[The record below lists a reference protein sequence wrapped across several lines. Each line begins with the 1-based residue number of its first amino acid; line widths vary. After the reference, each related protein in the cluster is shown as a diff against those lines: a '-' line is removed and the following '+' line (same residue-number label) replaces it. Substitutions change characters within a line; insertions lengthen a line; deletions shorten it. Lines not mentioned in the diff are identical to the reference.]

1 VGGVRENGA
10 EPDIGQFD
18 LRFDLERNP
27 VEEDRTVIQRS
38 AARSMR
44 PGTRLNNVYEIER
57 LVAQG
62 GMGEVYRGFNI
73 QTGDPVAIKMIRPEF
88 ASDPEILDLFRRE
101 ASILHSFT
109 NDAIVR
115 YFVFSVDP
123 QLGRAYLAMEFVE
136 GPSLKKRLGSGPLA
150 LAEVRILQKR
160 VASALE
166 AAHGHGVVHRDISPD
181 NLIMPDGD
189 VRSAKVIDFG
199 IARARRAGEGTIL
212 GGGFAGKLNY
222 ASPEQLGLAGA
233 DVTAKSD
240 IYSFGLVLAEA
251 LLGRPIDM
259 AGSQAE
265 MVDKRRVIPAELAWI
280 DPTIRPLLQAMLQP
294 LPENRPSSMAEV
306 AAWEPPAPTTA
317 RALKAPP
324 LATERSGRMP
334 ALIGALIAVL
344 SLGGAAYVFRD
355 DLGHWAGTFSA
366 PAPSAGLGEVAA
378 TSPTTKLPP
387 LTSQQLP
394 PLAPSSGSLEGT
406 GTPSSPLESTS
417 PGQPETARIEP
428 PPASEPT
435 GPPPRPVTAETLA
448 DALPPKSAQANVD
461 LPPATVGSAYR
472 AELPT
477 FADPGGKGLRLAASG
492 LPDGLTFSD
501 AGGGKGAIEGVPQQ
515 PTRASIRIVAT
526 NLHDRTAQMTATLV
540 VADQPA
546 PPPGPVAKL
555 ETPTPAPLQK
565 PSPLPVLPQSS
576 APPQSATPQVSAP
589 PSSAPTVLAV
599 MPAPV
604 DQSAPPAAPP
614 VGATQQTAAREET
627 HPTRPSSLAPSDSS
641 ALSVAPASAEEKA
654 KAFIARFDGGECF
667 LVEPLPGST
676 KAHEYQAVGRAIEP
690 FRRFD
695 SGYKR
700 EVGVEANLRV
710 APITAEQCPALDLVR
725 LAGPGRP
732 PLPRLT
738 LKNYEVG
745 PGQPLLGTI
754 SNLKGR
760 RLYLVLVD
768 NDGLAHR
775 LEAKAD
781 ASGDSAT
788 FSVPLTADASSV
800 GPMQMLL
807 AIVSDKPIPAFDS
820 LHSANL
826 KLIGS
831 RLIDEARGA
840 SAAVEAD
847 FFKFVN

>member
-1 VGGVRENGA
+1 
-10 EPDIGQFD
+10 
-18 LRFDLERNP
+18 
-27 VEEDRTVIQRS
+27 
-38 AARSMR
+38 MR

-57 LVAQG
+57 MVAQG

-123 QLGRAYLAMEFVE
+123 QLDRAYLAMEFVE
-136 GPSLKKRLGSGPLA
+136 GPSLKKRLGSGPLS

-166 AAHGHGVVHRDISPD
+166 AAHEHGVVHRDISPD

-199 IARARRAGEGTIL
+199 IARARRAGEVTIL

-251 LLGRPIDM
+251 LLGKPIDM
-259 AGSQAE
+259 AGSQAD
-265 MVDKRRVIPAELAWI
+265 MVDKRRVVPAELAWI
-280 DPTIRPLLQAMLQP
+280 DPTMRPLLQAMLQP

-306 AAWEPPAPTTA
+306 AAWEPPAPTAA
-317 RALKAPP
+317 RGLKAPTV
-324 LATERSGRMP
+324 ASERSGKIP
-334 ALIGALIAVL
+334 ALIGASIAVL
-344 SLGGAAYVFRD
+344 SLGGLAYVFRD
-355 DLGHWAGTFSA
+355 DLARWAGTFSSS
-366 PAPSAGLGEVAA
+366 PAGPSEVAT
-378 TSPTTKLPP
+378 TSLTAKLPP
-387 LTSQQLP
+387 LASQRLP
-394 PLAPSSGSLEGT
+394 PLAPSLGSQEGT
-406 GTPSSPLESTS
+406 STPSSPAESNP
-417 PGQPETARIEP
+417 PGQSETARIEP
-428 PPASEPT
+428 PPESEPT

-448 DALPPKSAQANVD
+448 DALPPKAAQANVD
-461 LPPATVGSAYR
+461 LPAATVGSDYR
-472 AELPT
+472 VELPT
-477 FADPGGKGLRLAASG
+477 FTDPGGKGLRLAASG

-501 AGGGKGAIEGVPQQ
+501 AGGGRGAIEGVPRQA
-515 PTRASIRIVAT
+515 TSASIRIVAT

-540 VADQPA
+540 VGVKPA
-546 PPPGPVAKL
+546 PVAKL
-555 ETPTPAPLQK
+555 EPPIPPPQK
-565 PSPLPVLPQSS
+565 PSPIPISPQPVTPSPLPAAQAS
-576 APPQSATPQVSAP
+576 APPPSPPTVPAAAPASVGQNAAPAATPPGAKPQ
-589 PSSAPTVLAV
+589 TV
-599 MPAPV
+599 
-604 DQSAPPAAPP
+604 
-614 VGATQQTAAREET
+614 AREET
-627 HPTRPSSLAPSDSS
+627 RPSQPTPLAPSEP
-641 ALSVAPASAEEKA
+641 LPPPVAAASAEEKA
-654 KAFIARFDGGECF
+654 KTFIARFDGGECF

-676 KAHEYQAVGRAIEP
+676 KPHEYQAVGQAIEP

-695 SGYKR
+695 SAYKR

-725 LAGPGRP
+725 LAAPGGRQP
-732 PLPRLT
+732 PRLV

-754 SNLKGR
+754 SNLEGR

-775 LEAKAD
+775 LDAKAD

-788 FSVPLTADASSV
+788 FSVPLTADVSSI

-807 AIVSDKPIPAFDS
+807 AIVSDKPVPALDA

-826 KLIGS
+826 KSIAS
-831 RLIDEARGA
+831 RLIDDARGA
-840 SAAVEAD
+840 SASVEAD
-847 FFKFVN
+847 YFKFVN

>member
-1 VGGVRENGA
+1 
-10 EPDIGQFD
+10 
-18 LRFDLERNP
+18 

-123 QLGRAYLAMEFVE
+123 QLERAYLAMEFVE

-306 AAWEPPAPTTA
+306 AAWEPPAPTAA

-324 LATERSGRMP
+324 VASERSGRMP

-355 DLGHWAGTFSA
+355 DLGRWAGRFSA
-366 PAPSAGLGEVAA
+366 PAPSAGPGEEAT

-394 PLAPSSGSLEGT
+394 PLAPSSGPQEGT
-406 GTPSSPLESTS
+406 NPPSPPSKSNPPEQLEI
-417 PGQPETARIEP
+417 ARIEP
-428 PPASEPT
+428 PPAPEPA
-435 GPPPRPVTAETLA
+435 GLVPRPLTAETLA
-448 DALPPKSAQANVD
+448 DALPPKAAQANVD
-461 LPPATVGSAYR
+461 LRAATVGSSYR

-477 FADPGGKGLRLAASG
+477 FADPGGKGLRLTASG

-501 AGGGKGAIEGVPQQ
+501 TGGGKGAIEGVPQQ
-515 PTRASIRIVAT
+515 PTSASIRIVAT
-526 NLHDRTAQMTATLV
+526 NLHDRTAQITATLV
-540 VADQPA
+540 VAGQPA
-546 PPPGPVAKL
+546 LPPGPVAKL
-555 ETPTPAPLQK
+555 ETPTPAPSQK
-565 PSPLPVLPQSS
+565 PSPAAVLPQPA
-576 APPQSATPQVSAP
+576 APPQSVAPQVSAP
-589 PSSAPTVLAV
+589 PTSPPPVQAA
-599 MPAPV
+599 APV
-604 DQSAPPAAPP
+604 SVNQNVAPAAPP
-614 VGATQQTAAREET
+614 AGATPQTVAREEI
-627 HPTRPSSLAPSDSS
+627 RPSQPT
-641 ALSVAPASAEEKA
+641 SVAPSEQVPPPVARVSAEEKA

-667 LVEPLPGST
+667 LIEPLPGST
-676 KAHEYQAVGRAIEP
+676 KPHEYQAVGQAIEP

-725 LAGPGRP
+725 LAAPGGR

-745 PGQPLLGTI
+745 PGQSLLGTI
-754 SNLKGR
+754 SNLNGR

-775 LEAKAD
+775 LEAKTD

-807 AIVSDKPIPAFDS
+807 AIVSDKSIPAFDA

-831 RLIDEARGA
+831 QLIDEARGA

-847 FFKFVN
+847 YFKFVN

>member
-1 VGGVRENGA
+1 
-10 EPDIGQFD
+10 
-18 LRFDLERNP
+18 
-27 VEEDRTVIQRS
+27 
-38 AARSMR
+38 MR

-123 QLGRAYLAMEFVE
+123 QLERAYLAMEFVE
-136 GPSLKKRLGSGPLA
+136 GPSLKKRLGSGPLP

-166 AAHGHGVVHRDISPD
+166 AAHAHGVVHRDISPD

-199 IARARRAGEGTIL
+199 IARARRAGEETIL

-251 LLGRPIDM
+251 LLGRPIEM

-280 DPTIRPLLQAMLQP
+280 DPTMRPLLHAMLQP

-306 AAWEPPAPTTA
+306 AAWEPPAPTAA

-324 LATERSGRMP
+324 VASSERSGRTP

-355 DLGHWAGTFSA
+355 DLARWAGTFSA
-366 PAPSAGLGEVAA
+366 SSPSASPAEEAA
-378 TSPTTKLPP
+378 TSPSTKLPP
-387 LTSQQLP
+387 LTSQQPP
-394 PLAPSSGSLEGT
+394 PLARPSGSQEGT
-406 GTPSSPLESTS
+406 GTPSSPAESNP

-428 PPASEPT
+428 PPVSEPA

-448 DALPPKSAQANVD
+448 DALPPKAAQANVD
-461 LPPATVGSAYR
+461 LPAATVGSDYR
-472 AELPT
+472 VELPT

-501 AGGGKGAIEGVPQQ
+501 AGDGKGAIEGVPQQ
-515 PTRASIRIVAT
+515 ATSASIRIVAT

-540 VADQPA
+540 VGDKPA
-546 PPPGPVAKL
+546 PVAKL
-555 ETPTPAPLQK
+555 EPPIQAPPQK
-565 PSPLPVLPQSS
+565 PSAFPASPQPVAPQ
-576 APPQSATPQVSAP
+576 PPPAAIVSAP
-589 PSSAPTVLAV
+589 PPSPPTV
-599 MPAPV
+599 
-604 DQSAPPAAPP
+604 PAAAPASVGQNAAPAALPP
-614 VGATQQTAAREET
+614 GAKPQAVAREET
-627 HPTRPSSLAPSDSS
+627 RPSQPTSLAPSEP
-641 ALSVAPASAEEKA
+641 LPPPVAAGSAEEKG

-676 KAHEYQAVGRAIEP
+676 KPHEYQAVGQAIEP

-695 SGYKR
+695 SAYKR

-725 LAGPGRP
+725 LAAPGGRQP
-732 PLPRLT
+732 PRLA

-754 SNLKGR
+754 SNLEGR

-768 NDGLAHR
+768 NDGTVHR

-788 FSVPLTADASSV
+788 FSVPLTADASSI

-807 AIVSDKPIPAFDS
+807 AIVSDKPIPAFDA

-831 RLIDEARGA
+831 RLIDDARGA
-840 SAAVEAD
+840 SASVGAD
-847 FFKFVN
+847 YFKFVN

>member
-1 VGGVRENGA
+1 MGRSPTSGNSIL
-10 EPDIGQFD
+10 D
-18 LRFDLERNP
+18 FDLERKP

-38 AARSMR
+38 PARSMR

-123 QLGRAYLAMEFVE
+123 QLERAYLAMEFVE
-136 GPSLKKRLGSGPLA
+136 GPSLKKRLGSGPLP

-160 VASALE
+160 VASALA
-166 AAHGHGVVHRDISPD
+166 AAHEHGVVHRDISPD

-265 MVDKRRVIPAELAWI
+265 MVDKRRVVPAELAWI
-280 DPTIRPLLQAMLQP
+280 DPTMRPLLQAMLQP
-294 LPENRPSSMAEV
+294 LPENRPSSMAEI
-306 AAWEPPAPTTA
+306 AAWEPPAPTAT

-324 LATERSGRMP
+324 VASERSGRTP

-355 DLGHWAGTFSA
+355 DLGRWVGTFSS
-366 PAPSAGLGEVAA
+366 PPPSAGPGEVAT

-394 PLAPSSGSLEGT
+394 PLAPSSGSHEGI
-406 GTPSSPLESTS
+406 GTPSPPLESTP

-448 DALPPKSAQANVD
+448 DALPPKSVQANVD
-461 LPPATVGSAYR
+461 LPAATVGSAYR
-472 AELPT
+472 AELPA
-477 FADPGGKGLRLAASG
+477 FGDPGGKGLRLAASG

-501 AGGGKGAIEGVPQQ
+501 AGGGRGVIEGVPQQ
-515 PTRASIRIVAT
+515 ATRASIRIVAT

-540 VADQPA
+540 VGDKPA
-546 PPPGPVAKL
+546 PAPAPVAKL
-555 ETPTPAPLQK
+555 ETPPIPAPSQK
-565 PSPLPVLPQSS
+565 PSPVSVSPQPA
-576 APPQSATPQVSAP
+576 APSRPAAPQVSTPP
-589 PSSAPTVLAV
+589 PSAPAVQAV
-599 MPAPV
+599 MPAPA
-604 DQSAPPAAPP
+604 DQSAPPVAPP
-614 VGATQQTAAREET
+614 AGATQETTAREET
-627 HPTRPSSLAPSDSS
+627 HPPQPTSLAPSDSS
-641 ALSVAPASAEEKA
+641 APPVPSAEDKA

-667 LVEPLPGST
+667 LVQPLPGST
-676 KAHEYQAVGRAIEP
+676 TPHEYQAVGQAIEP

-695 SGYKR
+695 SAYKR

-710 APITAEQCPALDLVR
+710 APITAGQCPALDLVR
-725 LAGPGRP
+725 VAVPDGRQR
-732 PLPRLT
+732 PRLR
-738 LKNYEVG
+738 LKTYEVG
-745 PGQPLLGTI
+745 SGQPLSGTI
-754 SNLKGR
+754 SDIQGR
-760 RLYLVLVD
+760 HLYLVLVD

-775 LEAKAD
+775 LDVKAD
-781 ASGDSAT
+781 ATGNSAT
-788 FSVPLTADASSV
+788 FNVPLTADASSI

-807 AIVSDKPIPAFDS
+807 AIVSDDIIPDLEA

-826 KLIGS
+826 KLIAS
-831 RLIDEARGA
+831 RLVDDARRESA
-840 SAAVEAD
+840 SVSAD
-847 FFKFVN
+847 YFKFVK

>member
-1 VGGVRENGA
+1 
-10 EPDIGQFD
+10 
-18 LRFDLERNP
+18 
-27 VEEDRTVIQRS
+27 VEEDRTVVQRS

-136 GPSLKKRLGSGPLA
+136 GPSLKKKLGSGPLA
-150 LAEVRILQKR
+150 LAEVQILQKR

-265 MVDKRRVIPAELAWI
+265 MIDKRRVIPAELAWI

-306 AAWEPPAPTTA
+306 AVWEPPAPTAA

-324 LATERSGRMP
+324 VASERTGRTP

-355 DLGHWAGTFSA
+355 DLGRWTGTFSA
-366 PAPSAGLGEVAA
+366 PSPSAGPGEEA
-378 TSPTTKLPP
+378 TTKLPP

-394 PLAPSSGSLEGT
+394 PLAPGSGPQEGT
-406 GTPSSPLESTS
+406 SPPSPSTKS
-417 PGQPETARIEP
+417 NPSEQPEAARIEP
-428 PPASEPT
+428 PPASEPS
-435 GPPPRPVTAETLA
+435 GPAPRPVTAETLA
-448 DALPPKSAQANVD
+448 DASPPKAAQANVD
-461 LPPATVGSAYR
+461 LPTATVGSVYR

-477 FADPGGKGLRLAASG
+477 FADPGGKGLRLTASG

-515 PTRASIRIVAT
+515 PTSASIRIVAT

-546 PPPGPVAKL
+546 PPPEPVAKL
-555 ETPTPAPLQK
+555 ETPTPAPSQK
-565 PSPLPVLPQSS
+565 PSPVPVLSQPA
-576 APPQSATPQVSAP
+576 APPQPAAPQVSAP
-589 PSSAPTVLAV
+589 PPSPPTVQAA
-599 MPAPV
+599 APV
-604 DQSAPPAAPP
+604 SVNQNAAPAALPA
-614 VGATQQTAAREET
+614 GATPQTVAREEA
-627 HPTRPSSLAPSDSS
+627 RPSQPTSVAPSEQVPPP
-641 ALSVAPASAEEKA
+641 AAPASAEEKA

-676 KAHEYQAVGRAIEP
+676 KPHEYQAVGQAIEP

-700 EVGVEANLRV
+700 EVGVEANLRA

-725 LAGPGRP
+725 LSAPAGRQP
-732 PLPRLT
+732 PRLA

-788 FSVPLTADASSV
+788 FNVPLTADASSV

-807 AIVSDKPIPAFDS
+807 AIVSDTPVAALDT

-831 RLIDEARGA
+831 RLVDDARRAAA
-840 SAAVEAD
+840 SVEAD
-847 FFKFVN
+847 YFKFVN

>member
-1 VGGVRENGA
+1 
-10 EPDIGQFD
+10 
-18 LRFDLERNP
+18 

-123 QLGRAYLAMEFVE
+123 QLERAYLAMEFVE
-136 GPSLKKRLGSGPLA
+136 GPSLKKRLGSGPLS

-306 AAWEPPAPTTA
+306 AAWEPPAPTAT

-324 LATERSGRMP
+324 VSSERSGRTP

-344 SLGGAAYVFRD
+344 SLGGAAYVLRA
-355 DLGHWAGTFSA
+355 DLGQWAGTFSA
-366 PAPSAGLGEVAA
+366 PAPSAGPGEEAA

-394 PLAPSSGSLEGT
+394 PLAPSSGPQEGT
-406 GTPSSPLESTS
+406 NPPSPPSKSNPPEQL
-417 PGQPETARIEP
+417 ETARIEP
-428 PPASEPT
+428 PPASEPA
-435 GPPPRPVTAETLA
+435 GPVPRPVTAETLA
-448 DALPPKSAQANVD
+448 DALPPKAAQANVD
-461 LPPATVGSAYR
+461 LPAATVGSSYR

-477 FADPGGKGLRLAASG
+477 FTDPGGKGLHLAASG
-492 LPDGLTFSD
+492 LPDGLTFID
-501 AGGGKGAIEGVPQQ
+501 AGDGKGAIEGIPQQ
-515 PTRASIRIVAT
+515 ATSASIRIVAT

-540 VADQPA
+540 VAGQPA
-546 PPPGPVAKL
+546 MPPGPVAKL
-555 ETPTPAPLQK
+555 ETATPAPSQK
-565 PSPLPVLPQSS
+565 PSPAAVLPQPA
-576 APPQSATPQVSAP
+576 APSQSATPQVSAP
-589 PSSAPTVLAV
+589 PPSPPPVQAA
-599 MPAPV
+599 APV
-604 DQSAPPAAPP
+604 SVNQNAPPAS
-614 VGATQQTAAREET
+614 ATPQTVAREEI
-627 HPTRPSSLAPSDSS
+627 RPSQPIPVAPSEQVPPP
-641 ALSVAPASAEEKA
+641 VARASAEEKA
-654 KAFIARFDGGECF
+654 KAFIGRFDGGECF
-667 LVEPLPGST
+667 LIEPLPGST
-676 KAHEYQAVGRAIEP
+676 KPHEYQAVGQAIEP

-725 LAGPGRP
+725 LAAPGGR

-754 SNLKGR
+754 SNLNGR

-807 AIVSDKPIPAFDS
+807 AIVSDKSIPAFDA

-847 FFKFVN
+847 YFKFVN

>member
-1 VGGVRENGA
+1 
-10 EPDIGQFD
+10 
-18 LRFDLERNP
+18 
-27 VEEDRTVIQRS
+27 
-38 AARSMR
+38 MR

-123 QLGRAYLAMEFVE
+123 QLERAYLAMEFVE
-136 GPSLKKRLGSGPLA
+136 GPSLKKRLGSGPLP
-150 LAEVRILQKR
+150 LAEARILQKR

-166 AAHGHGVVHRDISPD
+166 AAHQHGVVHRDISPD

-199 IARARRAGEGTIL
+199 IARSRRKGEETIL

-222 ASPEQLGLAGA
+222 ASPEQLGLAGG

-251 LLGRPIDM
+251 LLGKPIDM
-259 AGSQAE
+259 AGTQAE
-265 MVDKRRVIPAELAWI
+265 MVDKRRVVPAELSWV
-280 DPTIRPLLQAMLQP
+280 DPTLRPLLQAMLQP

-306 AAWEPPAPTTA
+306 AAWEPPDLTAA

-324 LATERSGRMP
+324 VASERSGRTP

-355 DLGHWAGTFSA
+355 DLARWAGTFSA
-366 PAPSAGLGEVAA
+366 PSAGQGEVAT

-387 LTSQQLP
+387 LASQQLP
-394 PLAPSSGSLEGT
+394 PLARPSGPQEGT
-406 GTPSSPLESTS
+406 TPASPPAPESNA
-417 PGQPETARIEP
+417 PGQTETARIEP
-428 PPASEPT
+428 PPASEPA
-435 GPPPRPVTAETLA
+435 GPAPRPVTAETLA
-448 DALPPKSAQANVD
+448 DALPPKAAQASVD
-461 LPPATVGSAYR
+461 LPSAMVGSAYR
-472 AELPT
+472 ADLPA
-477 FADPGGKGLRLAASG
+477 FGDPSGKGLRLTASG

-515 PTRASIRIVAT
+515 ATSASIRIVAT
-526 NLHDRTAQMTATLV
+526 NHQDRTAQMSAALV
-540 VADQPA
+540 VGDKPTP
-546 PPPGPVAKL
+546 PPPGPVAKV
-555 ETPTPAPLQK
+555 ETPIP
-565 PSPLPVLPQSS
+565 
-576 APPQSATPQVSAP
+576 APPQKSSPVPVSPQPAVPPPAVQVSTPPPTPPAVQVSTPPPTPPTVQAAAPASVSQNAAPVGQSPAPAQQTVARVEPPPPAPPVSAP
-589 PSSAPTVLAV
+589 SEPL
-599 MPAPV
+599 
-604 DQSAPPAAPP
+604 PP
-614 VGATQQTAAREET
+614 
-627 HPTRPSSLAPSDSS
+627 
-641 ALSVAPASAEEKA
+641 SVAPASVEEKA

-676 KAHEYQAVGRAIEP
+676 RPHEYQAVGQAIEP

-695 SGYKR
+695 SAYKR
-700 EVGVEANLRV
+700 EVGVEADLTV

-725 LAGPGRP
+725 LAPPAGRRA
-732 PLPRLT
+732 PRLT
-738 LKNYEVG
+738 LKSYEVG
-745 PGQPLLGTI
+745 PGQPLVGTV
-754 SNLKGR
+754 SNLEGR
-760 RLYLVLVD
+760 RLYLILVD

-775 LEAKAD
+775 LEAKVD
-781 ASGDSAT
+781 ANGDSAAV
-788 FSVPLTADASSV
+788 SVPLTADASSV

-807 AIVSDKPIPAFDS
+807 AIVSDQPIPALDA

-826 KLIGS
+826 KLIAS
-831 RLIDEARGA
+831 RLVDDARRA
-840 SAAVEAD
+840 SASVEAD
-847 FFKFVN
+847 YFKFVN